1 MSVKVVSPT
10 DPGQPELPMSLR
22 PQPTPAVTTP
32 RGRSRQCLAA
42 PAADPRQP
50 QLPIALCPS
59 AAELRHPS
67 SVAASSTAAAA
78 STAEPAQS
86 ELPLPVPEIPEQ
98 TRPLPLPKP
107 PATIQAGS
115 GRPAGVDSGQLELP
129 SPGQPQRPAEP
140 SPTIADASELAVPDP
155 SAPAAG
161 PDGSELPAPVS
172 EPARPAAAGSGAAE
186 LPTLGDSAQAGPAA
200 AEMGSGVPVAPAA
213 GAGRSELSVPVVSQQ
228 SRPAAASAPAAVGS
242 RPVAADASDL
252 PVPDA
257 SASVPAPAAGAD
269 RPQLPS
275 PASEPAG
282 PAAAGLPV
290 SLRPPA
296 AAGEADQ
303 SALPMSLRPPASP
316 AAAGLLAQAR
326 RGLAEA
332 AQESRP
338 AERFIGA
345 YLAALRGAAAVLAA
359 RGRPHRG
366 RARPASTWVL
376 LDSVAPELREWSAF
390 FASNSAT
397 RAAAQAGITGKVT
410 AESADGLVGAA
421 TPFLELVRRLVHGLP
436 ITGEAHVA

>member
-22 PQPTPAVTTP
+22 PQPAQAVTTP
-32 RGRSRQCLAA
+32 RGRSRQCLSA

-59 AAELRHPS
+59 AAELHRPS
-67 SVAASSTAAAA
+67 SAAA
-78 STAEPAQS
+78 SVASAALVAAEPAQS
-86 ELPLPVPEIPEQ
+86 ELPLPEIPEQ
-98 TRPLPLPKP
+98 TRPLPHPKP

-129 SPGQPQRPAEP
+129 SAEQPQRPADP
-140 SPTIADASELAVPDP
+140 PPTAGASELPVPEQP
-155 SAPAAG
+155 RSVEVPAPAATDAG
-161 PDGSELPAPVS
+161 RPELPA
-172 EPARPAAAGSGAAE
+172 
-186 LPTLGDSAQAGPAA
+186 LGDSAQAGPTA
-200 AEMGSGVPVAPAA
+200 AEVGSGVPVAPAA
-213 GAGRSELSVPVVSQQ
+213 GSDGSQPPVPVPEPA
-228 SRPAAASAPAAVGS
+228 RPAAA
-242 RPVAADASDL
+242 
-252 PVPDA
+252 
-257 SASVPAPAAGAD
+257 
-269 RPQLPS
+269 
-275 PASEPAG
+275 E
-282 PAAAGLPV
+282 LPV

-296 AAGEADQ
+296 AGAEADQ

-332 AQESRP
+332 ARESRP

>member
-22 PQPTPAVTTP
+22 PQPAPAAP
-32 RGRSRQCLAA
+32 QRGRSRQCLSA
-42 PAADPRQP
+42 PAEPRQRTSAASAVDSRQP

-59 AAELRHPS
+59 ASGEADADLRPS
-67 SVAASSTAAAA
+67 SVAAASEESRSAGAEVDSGLPGSLRPSSVAAA
-78 STAEPAQS
+78 SGESWSVGAGADSGLLRSSSSVAAASGESRPVGAAVDSGQS
-86 ELPLPVPEIPEQ
+86 ELPLPVLAIPEQ
-98 TRPLPLPKP
+98 
-107 PATIQAGS
+107 A
-115 GRPAGVDSGQLELP
+115 RPAGSRRPEPPMVAESGQLELP
-129 SPGQPQRPAEP
+129 ASGPSRRSGAASSAAPPADTVVDPGRPEPVTPAESGP
-140 SPTIADASELAVPDP
+140 PVASAVD
-155 SAPAAG
+155 SG
-161 PDGSELPAPVS
+161 HSELPVPEAPT
-172 EPARPAAAGSGAAE
+172 
-186 LPTLGDSAQAGPAA
+186 PTP
-200 AEMGSGVPVAPAA
+200 
-213 GAGRSELSVPVVSQQ
+213 
-228 SRPAAASAPAAVGS
+228 
-242 RPVAADASDL
+242 
-252 PVPDA
+252 
-257 SASVPAPAAGAD
+257 AGAD
-269 RPQLPS
+269 
-275 PASEPAG
+275 G
-282 PAAAGLPV
+282 PPEL
-290 SLRPPA
+290 SLRPPGA
-296 AAGEADQ
+296 DPDQ
-303 SALPMSLRPPASP
+303 SQLPMSLRPPASP

-332 AQESRP
+332 AQETRP

-410 AESADGLVGAA
+410 AESATGLVGAA